1 MKPTERFLTHL
12 FLLLI
17 VVLVLFP
24 LLYALS
30 ASLKSNMEL
39 MLGGSNLIPK
49 TFTYQNYLD
58 ALRLAKFQYYTWN
71 SLLVSFFTVLGGIV
85 ISTMTAY
92 VFSRGRF
99 RGKRIIYSIYLG
111 TMFMSAG
118 AITLFPITRIC
129 NLVGI
134 LNLTGV
140 TIVQIFTVGAFNLFL
155 AFGYF
160 KTISYEIDQAAQID
174 GCSFFRIYWNIIMPL
189 AKPMI
194 ATIGLITFRFSWN
207 NYLMPLVFTMGRQ
220 ASYTL
225 VVGVV
230 SLKDLG
236 GEGAAQWNLMM
247 AGAMFSVIPIIV
259 VYLIL
264 NKWFITGLT
273 SGAVKG

>member
-1 MKPTERFLTHL
+1 MKHVERILTHL
-12 FLLLI
+12 FLLLV

-24 LLYALS
+24 IAYALS
-30 ASLKSNMEL
+30 ASLKGNMEL

-49 TFTYQNYLD
+49 TFTYQNYVD
-58 ALRLAKFQYYTWN
+58 AWRLARFQFYTWN
-71 SLLVSFFTVLGGIV
+71 SLVVSFFTVLGGIV

-92 VFSRGRF
+92 VFNRGRF
-99 RGKRIIYSIYLG
+99 RGKRIVYTLYLG
-111 TMFMSAG
+111 TMFISAG
-118 AITLFPITRIC
+118 AITLFPVTRISY
-129 NLVGI
+129 LMGI
-134 LNLTGV
+134 LNLPGV
-140 TIVQIFTVGAFNLFL
+140 AIVQIFTVGAFNLFL
-155 AFGYF
+155 AYGYF

-207 NYLMPLVFTMGRQ
+207 NYLLPLVFTMGKQ
-220 ASYTL
+220 ATYTL

-247 AGAMFSVIPIIV
+247 AGTMFSVIPIIV

-264 NKWFITGLT
+264 NKWFIQGLT